1 MNHEDTKSPRVAK
14 TAPLCLCGGT
24 DLWQIYGGAK
34 GINPVLML
42 DCVCNG
48 LIEMA
53 CREVLAYPEKYR
65 EALNYGSTQGSP
77 NLIESIRRF
86 YTENWIGGM
95 TEQVLRKKE
104 IIIGPNG
111 ATSLLEGIT

>member
-1 MNHEDTKSPRVAK
+1 
-14 TAPLCLCGGT
+14 
-24 DLWQIYGGAK
+24 
-34 GINPVLML
+34 ML